1 MGHAWPGNIRELENA
16 VERAVILAGEEPVT
30 TEHLSFLKTGTV
42 RTETVEAWKLPP
54 GGVSLETLERD
65 LIRQALEMTGNN
77 QSAAARL
84 LGLTRSKLRT
94 RVRQLETHS

>member
-1 MGHAWPGNIRELENA
+1 

-30 TEHLSFLKTGTV
+30 TEHLSFLRTNKV
-42 RTETVEAWKLPP
+42 RIGTVEAWNLPS
-54 GGVSLETLERD
+54 GGLALETLERN

-94 RVRQLETHS
+94 RVKQLEAYS